1 MQLGN
6 QNVEE
11 RRSESHSLIQDL
23 VRMRTEMLSLYSQLA
38 AGRPFT
44 DDDGVVDLLEE
55 FCEVLVDYTASAHF
69 RLYRFLEE
77 DRERRRAV
85 LELAE
90 RVYPR
95 IAEITQAIVDFN
107 DRYEDAG
114 KDGCLPGLEKDL
126 SRLGEKLAERIELE
140 DQLIDVMCMPRQR
153 ARRGLD
159 S

>member
-11 RRSESHSLIQDL
+11 RRSESHNLIEDL
-23 VRMRTEMLSLYSQLA
+23 VRMRTEMLSLYSKLA
-38 AGRPFT
+38 ARRPFT
-44 DDDGVVDLLEE
+44 DDNGVVDLLEE
-55 FCEVLVDYTASAHF
+55 FCQVLVDYTASAHF

-95 IAEITQAIVDFN
+95 ITEITQAIVDFN
-107 DRYEDAG
+107 DRYEDAR
-114 KDGCLPGLEKDL
+114 KDGCPPGLEQDL
-126 SRLGEKLAERIELE
+126 SQLGEQLAERIELE
-140 DQLIDVMCMPRQR
+140 DQLIDVMCMPRVR
-153 ARRGLD
+153 TRRGLD